1 MKTSKKL
8 TFPKLDNE
16 FVENILRQLVNQY
29 GVIQIFFSKNHS
41 SVFSHLII
49 HIEKNSDA
57 QELQQSRWVKKVR
70 NRYQIDVYFIYSVK
84 FHHKFSL
91 GHPFVEF
98 YCQPSA
104 VIYQNEEL
112 RDSPIITREW
122 KKYKKKFNAF
132 QERFYHDQDLYK
144 SQVQN
149 LISEGSSN
157 SVFTS
162 YARLIKYDLEYLEEL
177 YSGNN
182 LNSLGLDERINNL
195 IEYIPEIEKYFVKNS
210 GNRYYL
216 NDLFVKAK
224 EATADDDTIY
234 KNEMYEAVGITEQSL
249 YHIVERR
256 FNELK
261 KLIKKESLQVQKV
274 RDQIDEKP
282 KDIILDIAIET
293 ILNSAEVEQIYLY
306 HQMPYGEKTTYYF
319 MLIATGASNEKLSLI
334 RQSLR
339 SKMNGKY
346 DFVLLSHNRCW
357 IQNNLYQ
364 NQSFFTNIIQ
374 KKYLVYSSSPY
385 HPEFHLE
392 VPHYPYH
399 ADLYFHYISTR
410 DSAFQFFEIFN
421 NPKENYQGLEY
432 LFALFFLSF
441 CRTYIFVKTY
451 YLPNY
456 LSSQSLWQLCLYTDS
471 DIRKYQYLIEHFW
484 TDFFPYLD
492 RNMAIHHKLSKLDI
506 EKVTQMNVIV
516 EKLMYELHNLV
527 IEGRLL
533 SDFENEKNL

>member
-1 MKTSKKL
+1 MKASKKL

-29 GVIQIFFSKNHS
+29 NVIQIFFSKNPS

-49 HIEKNSDA
+49 HIEKNSDV
-57 QELQQSRWVKKVR
+57 QELQQSRWVKKIR
-70 NRYQIDVYFIYSVK
+70 NRYQIDVYFIYSIK

-122 KKYKKKFNAF
+122 EKYKKKFNVF
-132 QERFYHDQDLYK
+132 QERFYHDHDIHK

-149 LISEGSSN
+149 LILEGSSN

-162 YARLIKYDLEYLEEL
+162 YARLIEYDLEYLEEL

-195 IEYIPEIEKYFVKNS
+195 IEYIPEIKKYFVKNS

-216 NDLFVKAK
+216 TDLFVKAK
-224 EATADDDTIY
+224 EATADDDAIY
-234 KNEMYEAVGITEQSL
+234 KNEMYEAVGIAEKNL
-249 YHIVERR
+249 YDLIERR
-256 FNELK
+256 FDELK
-261 KLIKKESLQVQKV
+261 KLIKKESLHVQKV
-274 RDQIDEKP
+274 PNQIDEKP

-293 ILNSAEVEQIYLY
+293 ILNFVEVEQIYLY
-306 HQMPYGEKTTYYF
+306 NQIAYGEKTTYYL
-319 MLIATGASNEKLSLI
+319 MLIATGAGNEKLSII
-334 RQSLR
+334 RQSLK
-339 SKMNGKY
+339 SKMEGKY
-346 DFVLLSHNRCW
+346 DFVLLSHDRYW
-357 IQNNLYQ
+357 IQKNLYQ

-374 KKYLVYSSSPY
+374 EKSLIYSSSPY
-385 HPEFHLE
+385 HPEFHWE
-392 VPHYPYH
+392 VPHNPYH
-399 ADLYFHYISTR
+399 ADLYFYYKSTKE
-410 DSAFQFFEIFN
+410 SAFQFFEILN
-421 NPKENYQGLEY
+421 NPKQNYQGVEY
-432 LFALFFLSF
+432 LFSLFFLSF

-456 LSSQSLWQLCLYTDS
+456 LSSQSLWQLCLYADS
-471 DIRKYQYLIEHFW
+471 DIRKYEYLIEQFW

-492 RNMAIHHKLSKLDI
+492 RHMNIHHKLSKLDK
-506 EKVTQMNVIV
+506 EKVVQMNVIV
-516 EKLMYELHNLV
+516 DKLMDELHNLV
-527 IEGRLL
+527 VEGGLL
-533 SDFENEKNL
+533 SAFESEKNL